1 MITNRSRRRFCGT
14 AAAAAAWPVL
24 SRVVDAESAMVR
36 LKPDATGPRAESGTV
51 RLKPDST
58 DAGRGGPL
66 KIGVASYSMRE
77 FTLDQ
82 ALDMARTL
90 GVKYMTFKDVHVP
103 RTDPPDATR
112 ALRAK
117 IQAAGITIMGGGTIT
132 IPNDP
137 AKITKEFE
145 YAKNAGFPL
154 IFVDPEPAALDTI
167 EQMAKTYD
175 IRVAIHN
182 HGPEDK
188 RWPRPQDAYAAVK
201 SRDKRLGLCI
211 DIGHTLRTGTDPV
224 QACRECRDRLY
235 DMHVKDLAVKSEKES
250 QVEVGRGVIDF
261 PALFRTLIEIGY
273 QGQVGL
279 EYEIKA
285 RDPLPGMNESMA
297 YMRGVLAAVAT

>member
-1 MITNRSRRRFCGT
+1 MSTDRSRRRFVGT
-14 AAAAAAWPVL
+14 AAVAAAWPL
-24 SRVVDAESAMVR
+24 FGRVSGAVPVAPAAGHG
-36 LKPDATGPRAESGTV
+36 LRAASVT
-51 RLKPDST
+51 PA
-58 DAGRGGPL
+58 AGGGRSL

-82 ALDMARTL
+82 ALEMAKTL
-90 GVKYMTFKDVHVP
+90 GVKYMTFKDVHIP
-103 RTDPPDATR
+103 RTDPPEATR

-117 IQAAGITIMGGGTIT
+117 IEAAGITIMGGGTIT
-132 IPNDP
+132 VPNDA
-137 AKITKEFE
+137 AKIKKEFE

-154 IFVDPEPAALDTI
+154 IFIDPEPAALDTI

-211 DIGHTLRTGTDPV
+211 DIGHTTRTGTDPV

-235 DMHVKDLAVKSEKES
+235 DMHVKDLATKSDKES

-261 PALFRTLIEIGY
+261 PGLFKTLIDIGY

-279 EYEIKA
+279 EYEINAKN
-285 RDPLPGMNESMA
+285 PLPGMIESMA
-297 YMRGVLAAVAT
+297 YMRGVLAALTT

>member
-1 MITNRSRRRFCGT
+1 MAGAEPAT
-14 AAAAAAWPVL
+14 L
-24 SRVVDAESAMVR
+24 SAGGGGA
-36 LKPDATGPRAESGTV
+36 LK
-51 RLKPDST
+51 L
-58 DAGRGGPL
+58 
-66 KIGVASYSMRE
+66 GVASYSMRA

-82 ALDMARTL
+82 ALDMAKQM

-112 ALRAK
+112 ALRGK
-117 IQAAGITIMGGGTIT
+117 IEAAGITIMGGGTIT

-137 AKITKEFE
+137 AKIKNEFE

-175 IRVAIHN
+175 IKVAIHN

-201 SRDKRLGLCI
+201 SRDRRLGLCI
-211 DIGHTLRTGTDPV
+211 DIGHTTRTGTDPV

-235 DMHVKDLAVKSEKES
+235 DMHVKDLAAKSDKES

-261 PALFRTLIEIGY
+261 PALFKTLIDIGY

-285 RDPLPGMNESMA
+285 KDPLPGMIESMA
-297 YMRGVLAAVAT
+297 YMRGVLAAVAVPA

>member
-1 MITNRSRRRFCGT
+1 MITNRSRRRFFGT

-261 PALFRTLIEIGY
+261 PALFKTLIDIGY

-285 RDPLPGMNESMA
+285 RDPLPGMIESMA
-297 YMRGVLAAVAT
+297 YMRGVLASVTS

>member
-1 MITNRSRRRFCGT
+1 MITARSRRHFFAT
-14 AAAAAAWPVL
+14 AGAAAAWPLL
-24 SRVVDAESAMVR
+24 SRMPGAESAALAV
-36 LKPDATGPRAESGTV
+36 
-51 RLKPDST
+51 
-58 DAGRGGPL
+58 GRGGPL
-66 KIGVASYSMRE
+66 KLGVASYSMRE

-82 ALDMARTL
+82 ALDMAKKL
-90 GVKYMTFKDVHVP
+90 GVTRMTFKDVHIP
-103 RTDPPDATR
+103 RTGPPEATR

-117 IQAAGITIMGGGTIT
+117 IEAAGITIMGGGTIT

-137 AKITKEFE
+137 AKIKKEFE
-145 YAKNAGFPL
+145 YAKDAGFPL

-175 IRVAIHN
+175 IKVAIHN

-224 QACRECRDRLY
+224 QACRETRDRLY
-235 DMHVKDLAVKSEKES
+235 DMHVKDLATKSDKES

-261 PALFRTLIEIGY
+261 PALFKTLIDIGY

-279 EYEIKA
+279 EYEINAK
-285 RDPLPGMNESMA
+285 DPLPGMIESMA
-297 YMRGVLAAVAT
+297 YMRGVLTAVAGEKSELRSQK